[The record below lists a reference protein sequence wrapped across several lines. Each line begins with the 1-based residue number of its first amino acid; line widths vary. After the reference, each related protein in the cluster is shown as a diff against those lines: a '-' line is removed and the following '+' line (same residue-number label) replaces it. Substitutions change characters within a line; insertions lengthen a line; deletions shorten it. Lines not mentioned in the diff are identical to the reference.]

1 MAEQQVGNHGAHAIV
16 HASDKQRQVDNL
28 VEMLRLRA
36 DEGAERLA
44 FTFLAEKED
53 DASYTFGQ
61 LDCRARAIAAYLQ
74 QTTKPGDR
82 VLLVYPPGLD
92 FISAFFGCMYAGVM
106 AVPATYPKPRRPMP
120 RLEAIAGDCQASVAL
135 TTSQCLTTLDLGRTS
150 PVLESIEWVATDAIS
165 DDIARQWQ
173 QNQICKEDLAFLQ
186 YTSGSTSDPKGV
198 MVSHENVM
206 HNLKMIHKGFGFEQ
220 FDFEED
226 TAIFWLPA
234 YHDMGLI
241 GGILEPV
248 YVFGESVLMS
258 PTTFLQRPLKWLQ
271 TISKF
276 RGAISGAPNFAYDL
290 CVEKTTPKQRASLD
304 LSCWKLAF
312 CGAEPIRA
320 ATLQRFADA
329 FAPAGFREDAFYP
342 CYGLAE
348 ATLIASGAVGAG
360 RPIVK
365 RLIRSALT
373 EHRVVSANGENAGQ
387 VQQLVGC
394 GGTLLEQEI
403 VIVDSESKRRCESGS
418 VGEIWIKGTS
428 VSRGYWNRPEDNTAT
443 FNAQFAGSDD
453 AAYLRTGDLGFLSDG
468 QLFVTGRLK
477 DIVVIRGSNHYPQDI
492 ERTVEDAHPAFNRGC
507 GAAFSIDV
515 GGQER
520 LVVIHEIDRHFRNE
534 NLDEIARLVRNAV
547 ATNHELEL
555 YAVAIIRHASLPR
568 TTSGKVQRRLCR
580 QHFQA
585 GELKTHLQ
593 WSLDGNGKSHLG
605 NGHKSNGKVTTQPE
619 STNQT
624 DSILAEASSSEA
636 APKADKPVP
645 IHSVD
650 KPLSTAELDQLAD
663 RIELFML
670 DWLIKRAA
678 LPAEDVHRDRP
689 FAEFGMDSLTA
700 VELSQELE
708 DWLQVHLTPVV
719 AWNYPTPMALARY
732 LAEQV
737 GGHQNESDELR
748 AELDSGD
755 SKLDDLLAEIESLS
769 EEEAEAAL
777 RELLE

>member
-1 MAEQQVGNHGAHAIV
+1 M
-16 HASDKQRQVDNL
+16 
-28 VEMLRLRA
+28 
-36 DEGAERLA
+36 
-44 FTFLAEKED
+44 
-53 DASYTFGQ
+53 
-61 LDCRARAIAAYLQ
+61 
-74 QTTKPGDR
+74 
-82 VLLVYPPGLD
+82 
-92 FISAFFGCMYAGVM
+92 
-106 AVPATYPKPRRPMP
+106 
-120 RLEAIAGDCQASVAL
+120 
-135 TTSQCLTTLDLGRTS
+135 
-150 PVLESIEWVATDAIS
+150 
-165 DDIARQWQ
+165 
-173 QNQICKEDLAFLQ
+173 
-186 YTSGSTSDPKGV
+186 
-198 MVSHENVM
+198 
-206 HNLKMIHKGFGFEQ
+206 
-220 FDFEED
+220 
-226 TAIFWLPA
+226 
-234 YHDMGLI
+234 
-241 GGILEPV
+241 
-248 YVFGESVLMS
+248 
-258 PTTFLQRPLKWLQ
+258 
-271 TISKF
+271 
-276 RGAISGAPNFAYDL
+276 
-290 CVEKTTPKQRASLD
+290 
-304 LSCWKLAF
+304 
-312 CGAEPIRA
+312 
-320 ATLQRFADA
+320 
-329 FAPAGFREDAFYP
+329 
-342 CYGLAE
+342 
-348 ATLIASGAVGAG
+348 
-360 RPIVK
+360 
-365 RLIRSALT
+365 
-373 EHRVVSANGENAGQ
+373 
-387 VQQLVGC
+387 QQLVGC

-453 AAYLRTGDLGFLSDG
+453 AAYLRTGDLGFLSDD

-520 LVVIHEIDRHFRNE
+520 LVVIHEIDRQFRNE

-580 QHFQA
+580 QHFLA

-593 WSLDGNGKSHLG
+593 WSLDGNGKSHQG
-605 NGHKSNGKVTTQPE
+605 NGHKSNGKVSTKPE
-619 STNQT
+619 STKQT
-624 DSILAEASSSEA
+624 DSTLAEASSSEA
-636 APKADKPVP
+636 ARKADKPAP
-645 IHSVD
+645 INPVD

-755 SKLDDLLAEIESLS
+755 SELDNLLAEIESLS

-777 RELLE
+777 RDLLK